1 VLVCH
6 EDLVVE
12 RERRTQ
18 LRKKVGV
25 KGALRKLK
33 ADIVLIQESKLS
45 SVDGA
50 TIRGVWKVN
59 RCGLISVDAQGTAGG
74 LISMWCS
81 KSVVM
86 ENSWNGKSTF
96 KEELQDDKSS
106 SLIVFYLRLYMS
118 LSLFD

>member
-1 VLVCH
+1 
-6 EDLVVE
+6 
-12 RERRTQ
+12 
-18 LRKKVGV
+18 
-25 KGALRKLK
+25 
-33 ADIVLIQESKLS
+33 
-45 SVDGA
+45 
-50 TIRGVWKVN
+50 VN